1 MEFLALLSSMPF
13 ESNKI
18 LSQLKNIRRTKIAGK
33 TVCTG
38 KLLNTGILLMNT
50 GIGKVNAAHSATG
63 IIEKFP
69 VRGII
74 NLGVGGAYPESGLK
88 VGDIAVALRE
98 IYGDEGVISLKGR
111 DRPAY
116 RTGRLVPS
124 WKNLKSIGIPLVQTG
139 RKKYFN
145 EFPLDKKIAQ
155 KVLDSIP
162 PNPPQLSCLPLP
174 QLLSSDRKTQ
184 GQDVAA
190 GESKKRG
197 CRVKSGNFITVSS
210 TTGTHKRAVEL
221 KKRFNAICE
230 NMEGA
235 AIAQVCAIYKIPM
248 LEIRG
253 ISNIAGIRDKRKWN
267 LKLAS
272 ENCQKAVLGI
282 ISSI

>member
-33 TVCTG
+33 TVCPG

-50 GIGKVNAAHSATG
+50 GIGKVNAAHSATAVIG
-63 IIEKFP
+63 EFP
-69 VRGII
+69 VRNII
-74 NLGVGGAYPESGLK
+74 NLGVGGAYPESGLDI
-88 VGDIAVALRE
+88 GDIAVALKE
-98 IYGDEGVISLKGR
+98 IYGDEGVISSG
-111 DRPAY
+111 
-116 RTGRLVPS
+116 G
-124 WKNLKSIGIPLVQTG
+124 WKNLKSLGIPFVQTG

-145 EFPLDKKIAQ
+145 EFPFNKNLVK
-155 KVLDSIP
+155 KVLNSVKDI
-162 PNPPQLSCLPLP
+162 
-174 QLLSSDRKTQ
+174 
-184 GQDVAA
+184 GQA
-190 GESKKRG
+190 
-197 CRVKSGNFITVSS
+197 KSGNFITVSS
-210 TTGTHKRAVEL
+210 TTGIHKRAVEL

-267 LKLAS
+267 LKVAA
-272 ENCQKAVLGI
+272 ENCQKAVLGV